1 MYCFFFAHIC
11 QLANMGKRLLQ
22 NSSTPLKPLLNKAF
36 SHCENFQK
44 TAKPMGKHWQ
54 TNTATL
60 LNFVL

>member
-11 QLANMGKRLLQ
+11 QLVNFGKRLPQ
-22 NSSTPLKPLLNKAF
+22 NIPTPLKPLLNKGF
-36 SHCENFQK
+36 SHCKKFEK
-44 TAKPMGKHWQ
+44 SAKPMGTYWQ